1 MFDLA
6 QEMTRRREENLTL
19 FGAHVNP
26 RLTKV
31 LQLIDFAKGYTRA
44 KGAYLYDAEGKDY
57 LDFLSGYGVFGIGRN
72 HPAVIRT
79 LHQYLD
85 LDVAS
90 MVQLDAPLLA
100 GMLAEKL
107 LALAPGK
114 LQSVF
119 LTNSG
124 TESVE
129 TALKFA
135 RAAAGRTKVLYSE
148 KDFHGLTLGALSVN
162 GSHDFTDGFHPLL
175 PDTTAIPF
183 GDLSALEAALA
194 KDDVAALIIEPIQG
208 KTVHVP
214 PEGFLAGAA
223 QLCRA
228 HGTILILDEVMTGFG
243 RTGKLFCAEWEN
255 VEPDIM
261 VVSKALSGGF
271 VPVGAVLSKRWIY
284 DKVFSSLER
293 CVVHSNTFGR
303 GGMAMACALSVLDVI
318 AEEGIVENARVMG
331 EALLSGLRDM
341 QRSYP
346 MIKEVRGR
354 GCMIAIELQPP
365 QGLWGRIQGAL
376 MDKMSPG
383 LLAQSFVVPLMSD
396 HRILTQVGGHGADVI
411 RLLPPLI
418 IGPKEVERFLGAF
431 KSVLDAAKKFPGPI
445 WEIGSRLAKH
455 ALRTAP
461 PR

>member
-6 QEMTRRREENLTL
+6 AEMKRRREENIAL

-31 LQLIDFAKGYTRA
+31 LQLIGFSKGYVRA
-44 KGAYLYDAEGKDY
+44 EGAYLYDAEGNDY
-57 LDFLSGYGVFGIGRN
+57 LDLLAGYGVFGVGRN

-79 LHQYLD
+79 LRQYLD

-100 GMLAEKL
+100 GMLAERL

-114 LQSVF
+114 LERVF

-129 TALKFA
+129 TALKLA
-135 RAAAGRTKVLYSE
+135 RAAAGRSKVIYAE
-148 KDFHGLTLGALSVN
+148 KDFHGLSLGALSVN
-162 GSHDFTDGFHPLL
+162 GNRDFRQGFEPLL
-175 PDTTAIPF
+175 PDTFSVPF
-183 GDLSALEAALA
+183 GDAAALEARLA
-194 KDDVAALIIEPIQG
+194 EGDVAAVILEPIQG

-214 PEGFLAGAA
+214 PGGYLADVAR
-223 QLCRA
+223 LCRA
-228 HGTILILDEVMTGFG
+228 HGAILILDEVMTGLG

-255 VEPDIM
+255 VEPDIV

-271 VPVGAVLSKRWIY
+271 VPVGAVLFRRWIY

-303 GGMAMACALSVLDVI
+303 GGMAMACGLAVLDI
-318 AEEGIVENARVMG
+318 LEEERLPANALAMG
-331 EALLSGLRDM
+331 EAIMAGLRDL
-341 QRSYP
+341 QRSNP

-354 GCMIAIELQPP
+354 GLMIAIELQPP
-365 QGLWGRIQGAL
+365 RGLWGRLQGAF
-376 MDKMSPG
+376 MDKLSPG

-396 HRILTQVGGHGADVI
+396 HRILTQVGGHAADVI
-411 RLLPPLI
+411 RLLPPLM
-418 IGPKEVERFLGAF
+418 IGRKEVDRFLGAF
-431 KSVLDAAKKFPGPI
+431 AAVLDDAKKFPGPI
-445 WEIGSRLAKH
+445 WEIGSRLAAH
-455 ALRTAP
+455 ALKGNR
-461 PR
+461 